1 MEKSYITRKLY
12 QIRDRNGQV
21 YRGLTFGRCESKWT
35 IKVVLYYKQKEP
47 LIDVLLRQRLEKKHI
62 SVKGRNVLMTKIR
75 KETSADNAQCLM
87 VDDRY
92 LIYLDDG
99 VIYDTEDA
107 KPIPQYVFKIRD
119 FAHFIQNKSDE
130 EIKFDEISDYSE
142 KPDMKELNEIIG
154 VYDDIAKIDNMAKLI
169 SSWLKLLKKY
179 IAADK
184 KE

>member
-1 MEKSYITRKLY
+1 
-12 QIRDRNGQV
+12 
-21 YRGLTFGRCESKWT
+21 
-35 IKVVLYYKQKEP
+35 
-47 LIDVLLRQRLEKKHI
+47 
-62 SVKGRNVLMTKIR
+62 MTKIR